1 MYSELT
7 IKEEAALAH
16 EASVKRAAIG
26 EAKAHVLDVIAAT
39 EQQLARMRWNADSSH
54 NGKQL
59 RFDSVKQ
66 SEALIEI
73 IREALPELI
82 EIDYQQV
89 VHSVYDEDEQP
100 LENEEYV
107 VDEVRS
113 YVQQLL
119 KGLKVKP

>member
-16 EASVKRAAIG
+16 ESSVKRAAIG
-26 EAKAHVLDVIAAT
+26 EAKAHVFDVIAAT

-66 SEALIEI
+66 SEALVEV
-73 IREALPELI
+73 IRQTLPELI
-82 EIDYQQV
+82 DIDYQQV
-89 VHSVYDEDEQP
+89 VQSVYDEDEQP

-107 VDEVRS
+107 VDEVRN